1 MSDEMKNNGQNEPKV
16 ETIADKLNSAA
27 QTLID
32 ANAEAKVRKEEE
44 KKQQVLYGKEVEP
57 RRKTVSIA
65 EAVWMIK
72 DNEDL
77 FGDFC
82 KEDLD
87 EE

>member
-44 KKQQVLYGKEVEP
+44 KKQQKSTEL
-57 RRKTVSIA
+57 S
-65 EAVWMIK
+65 
-72 DNEDL
+72 L
-77 FGDFC
+77 
-82 KEDLD
+82 
-87 EE
+87 